1 MKAIKS
7 LTEEERKKN
16 AERVNKIAALKEKLD
31 VQRRER
37 YNKDLLDKEQRKQPF
52 MTEFPFSKNKVK
64 GLYNRFE
71 PISPEGERQ
80 ETLEDEKQQQQE

>member
-31 VQRRER
+31 V
-37 YNKDLLDKEQRKQPF
+37 
-52 MTEFPFSKNKVK
+52 
-64 GLYNRFE
+64 
-71 PISPEGERQ
+71 
-80 ETLEDEKQQQQE
+80 